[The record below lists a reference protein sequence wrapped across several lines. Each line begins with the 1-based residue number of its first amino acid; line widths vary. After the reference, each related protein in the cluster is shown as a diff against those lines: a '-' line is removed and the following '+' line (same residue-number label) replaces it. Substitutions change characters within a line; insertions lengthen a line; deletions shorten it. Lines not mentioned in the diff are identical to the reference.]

1 VLSEWII
8 TEKVLSLAV
17 EGNIDQSQYC
27 DKIKTI
33 VEFIGDRIKD
43 EEISALWAMQYN
55 KSMSIIDN
63 LYMIIGIAAT
73 KFSPEQLDYLLVQ
86 IIQTWNNNEFK
97 LHDKL
102 VGLLR
107 IIGREAKTN
116 KTCSRILEALWELK
130 NRPGL
135 TRHLLLLIY
144 TEHLNV
150 LSGGRLPREASK
162 RDYLKKCCDDIRKAP
177 GSSIAI
183 ASLKHMY
190 EILNSYQKNSNKAL
204 KDALADLVV
213 PIMKNLCTSLLK
225 CHSNAYEKSKKAG
238 QMFDQTALIDDLFTH
253 EEVVQT
259 HLNSMKFILQE
270 GNLYLNLN
278 RAQDIWDVLVRNE
291 NSCDWDKKIG
301 YEWFID
307 CYADLN
313 DESRLEI
320 FKKQILALQP
330 KKLTIRGYEC
340 FKLYFIRVNEN
351 EGKVLVKNDIDNLT
365 VEKLDLLG
373 LDFLWDI
380 ILYVNSQKIADLAT
394 KFLLEVMY
402 EKVSMKLRRELVN
415 LHQKFINECYARLEN
430 CLVALEGGPV
440 SLLLLN
446 AFQITC
452 SSIGMTEAACT
463 PTASRAEILNCI
475 ERLLMIAERWVEI
488 LFCRVISKELN
499 CCVLFMHSC

>member
-8 TEKVLSLAV
+8 SKKVLSLAV

-33 VEFIGDRIKD
+33 VEFIGDQIKD

-55 KSMSIIDN
+55 KSVSIIDN
-63 LYMIIGIAAT
+63 LYVIIGIAAT
-73 KFSPEQLDYLLVQ
+73 KFSPEQLDYLLAQV
-86 IIQTWNNNEFK
+86 IQTWNNNQFK

-135 TRHLLLLIY
+135 TRQLLLLIY
-144 TEHLNV
+144 SEHLNV
-150 LSGGRLPREASK
+150 LSGGRLPRDVAK
-162 RDYLKKCCDDIRKAP
+162 REYLKKCCDDIKRAP

-225 CHSNAYEKSKKAG
+225 CHSNAYERATDSN
-238 QMFDQTALIDDLFTH
+238 QMFDQSALIDDLFTH

-270 GNLYLNLN
+270 G
-278 RAQDIWDVLVRNE
+278 WFSVLVFF
-291 NSCDWDKKIG
+291 S
-301 YEWFID
+301 
-307 CYADLN
+307 
-313 DESRLEI
+313 
-320 FKKQILALQP
+320 
-330 KKLTIRGYEC
+330 
-340 FKLYFIRVNEN
+340 
-351 EGKVLVKNDIDNLT
+351 
-365 VEKLDLLG
+365 LG
-373 LDFLWDI
+373 VYCRW
-380 ILYVNSQKIADLAT
+380 
-394 KFLLEVMY
+394 
-402 EKVSMKLRRELVN
+402 SMKWA
-415 LHQKFINECYARLEN
+415 K
-430 CLVALEGGPV
+430 
-440 SLLLLN
+440 
-446 AFQITC
+446 
-452 SSIGMTEAACT
+452 
-463 PTASRAEILNCI
+463 
-475 ERLLMIAERWVEI
+475 
-488 LFCRVISKELN
+488 
-499 CCVLFMHSC
+499 